1 MRLSVRP
8 VGAHG
13 PAPRPSK
20 VFLHIGAPVT
30 GSTYLRETLHRNRRP
45 LTRFGILYPSSHVAG
60 AGHLEAVLDVLGLAD
75 GDHHGT
81 TGAWDRLTQCARD
94 WRRGT
99 VVVSHE
105 LLADADE
112 HQVERVMSGFG
123 GAEVHVVYAVRALAL
138 QLPLAWQEWVRNGGT
153 TSFESYVDQ
162 VTGRG
167 SHRPARVFWR
177 SHDLPAVLHRWSA
190 FVPPGRVHVLTVP
203 AGPDQEPVLWDRFAR
218 TVGIDPARV
227 RPAVAPVEGPLS
239 LAVAEAV
246 RLLNQATG
254 CAPAPA
260 VLAAATGVPGP
271 TPCLA
276 PRQLDRL
283 RVEQER
289 TFAAVTDGGYHVVGD
304 LTELRAEDGAGDPAR
319 VEAPDFAVLH
329 AQTQLLARLH
339 AEGPADR
346 GRRALP
352 VRVR

>member
-13 PAPRPSK
+13 PTPRASR

-30 GSTYLRETLHRNRRP
+30 GSTYLRGTLHRSRRQ

-75 GDHHGT
+75 SDHHGT

-123 GAEVHVVYAVRALAL
+123 GAEVHVVYAARALAL

-153 TSFESYVDQ
+153 TPFESYVDQ

-167 SHRPARVFWR
+167 PHRPARVFWR
-177 SHDLPAVLHRWSA
+177 SHELPAVLHRWSA

-203 AGPDQEPVLWDRFAR
+203 AGPDQEQVLWSRFAH

-227 RPAVAPVEGPLS
+227 RPAVPPEPGPLS
-239 LAVAEAV
+239 LAAAEAV

-254 CAPAPA
+254 RGPSPA
-260 VLAAATGVPGP
+260 VLAAAAGVPGH
-271 TPCLA
+271 TPCLSPA
-276 PRQLDRL
+276 HLERL

-289 TFAAVTDGGYHVVGD
+289 TVDAVADGGYDLVGD
-304 LTELRAEDGAGDPAR
+304 LAELRAEDRAGDPTR
-319 VEAPDFAVLH
+319 LVAPDAAVLH
-329 AQTQLLARLH
+329 AQTQLLARLD

-346 GRRALP
+346 SRRAQLM
-352 VRVR
+352 RVR